1 MQQDLEISQDSFRLV
16 RISQLD
22 ARELSDSFHYLRHT
36 ILRSEDSYPG
46 ISRWFDSKVMHGIR
60 TGERTGFLG
69 LLNDRPVAAAIVKR
83 GYSSKFCH
91 LKIDDDARSHS
102 LGDLFFTLMTLDIR
116 ERARTVRFTL
126 PEGVWEDRKTFFN
139 SFGFENA
146 GRSNRQYRL
155 FETELFSQ
163 AEFHQ
168 VFQASQSKLPKVFGQ
183 LAIGDHSLLT
193 GAVLAIHPAHM
204 EKIFSGEKTVEIRTR
219 FSDKWEGKRVS
230 LYSTAPVSGLAGEAR
245 IARVIKGTPN
255 RIWELFGH
263 VTGCTR
269 HQYDAYIGSR
279 EQAHALMLDCIKPF
293 SDPIPLQQLSHLLGI
308 TLTAPQSYLS
318 LQGNDGWLAGVALA
332 AALQGAIRI
341 TRRQPS
347 VIRANSALTAESEF
361 SNYVG

>member
-16 RISQLD
+16 RINQLD
-22 ARELSDSFHYLRHT
+22 ARELSDDFHCLRHT
-36 ILRSEDSYPG
+36 ILGSEDSYPG
-46 ISRWFDSKVMHGIR
+46 IARWFDSKVMHGLR
-60 TGERTGFLG
+60 TGERSGFIG

-91 LKIDDDARSHS
+91 LKIDDDVRSHS
-102 LGDLFFTLMTLDIR
+102 LGDLFFSLMTLDIR

-126 PEGVWEDRKTFFN
+126 PEGVWEDRKAFFN
-139 SFGFENA
+139 SFGFA
-146 GRSNRQYRL
+146 DTCRSNRQYRL

-168 VFQASQSKLPKVFGQ
+168 VFQASQTKLPKIFGQ

-193 GAVLAIHPAHM
+193 GAVLAIQPAHM
-204 EKIFSGEKTVEIRTR
+204 EKIFSGEKSVEIRTR
-219 FSDKWEGKRVS
+219 FSDKWEGRRVS

-245 IARVIKGTPN
+245 IARVIKGAPD
-255 RIWELFGH
+255 RIWEFFGH
-263 VTGCTR
+263 MAGCTR
-269 HQYDAYIGSR
+269 TQYDAYVGSR
-279 EQAHALMLDCIKPF
+279 EQVHAVVLDCIKPF

-318 LQGNDGWLAGVALA
+318 LEGNDGWLAGVALA

-341 TRRQPS
+341 APRQPS
-347 VIRANSALTAESEF
+347 VIRNNFSLMAESEL
-361 SNYVG
+361 STYAR